1 MKQEE
6 VTPMLLLTL
15 DPGTTDTK
23 ICYRLS
29 EERGLS
35 SFQLLL
41 MNSLTTTASR
51 QSLAAYEEKRLMKP
65 VPELEA
71 WIKYDNEY
79 YVTGFLAQRF
89 GAVVDKKALKY
100 EGAITKVLAAVG
112 IIAHKEELGTN
123 LDLALAI
130 VLPYS
135 EWQDRDKIQQELEVA
150 LFGFG
155 FREREFS
162 VNLEYFKC
170 IPEGG
175 GLMLTRGQKLGASF
189 NRAKIVALMWGYRD
203 LSVIESNQTLV
214 DGRTVKLGLME
225 MLEQIQRVTSGL
237 EKKEL
242 LDALHSAGGKIT
254 SNKMKT
260 LAKSQHPKRKA
271 AEAIAMAKAIKVV
284 RAEYW
289 QMVMK
294 WLLMEIP
301 RDSQEVVIGGGT
313 AYYFQ
318 KELEDFMV
326 KNYRK
331 TKVFWSA
338 DLEKDVQSV
347 FELDPDRD
355 RYLCVRLADAY
366 GLFRYMQHQVL
377 RNRSPI
383 LTKG

>member
-1 MKQEE
+1 MITHNSPFSPKSTTWYNTQKYLTGYKKVVKGCCQNNSNWEDRKVKQEE

-225 MLEQIQRVTSGL
+225 MLSQIQRVTSGL

-242 LDALHSAGGKIT
+242 GYQHK
-254 SNKMKT
+254 
-260 LAKSQHPKRKA
+260 AK
-271 AEAIAMAKAIKVV
+271 
-284 RAEYW
+284 
-289 QMVMK
+289 
-294 WLLMEIP
+294 
-301 RDSQEVVIGGGT
+301 
-313 AYYFQ
+313 
-318 KELEDFMV
+318 
-326 KNYRK
+326 N
-331 TKVFWSA
+331 
-338 DLEKDVQSV
+338 
-347 FELDPDRD
+347 
-355 RYLCVRLADAY
+355 
-366 GLFRYMQHQVL
+366 
-377 RNRSPI
+377 
-383 LTKG
+383 